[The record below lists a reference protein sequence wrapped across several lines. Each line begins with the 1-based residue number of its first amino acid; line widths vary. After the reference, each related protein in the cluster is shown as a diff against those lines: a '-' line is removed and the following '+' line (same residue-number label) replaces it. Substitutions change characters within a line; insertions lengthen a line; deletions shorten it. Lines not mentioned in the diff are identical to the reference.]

1 MLLTIPGANSRGA
14 ASSAVSAS
22 APSAP
27 SAPTAVAAA
36 ADARR
41 SELRS
46 AGQAAIHAFAN
57 ALAAMVQSGASSE
70 IKSKAILAIK
80 QVRRCL
86 LHARYHMMLVFML

>member
-14 ASSAVSAS
+14 ASSTAS
-22 APSAP
+22 AIAP